1 MEPITPR
8 YRNILGISVLILGFF
23 VLDLTL
29 LPELETGWWSFI
41 GGIAIMGIGFALFYV
56 LPVKK
61 TQG

>member
-1 MEPITPR
+1 MEPITSR
-8 YRNILGISVLILGFF
+8 SRNILGFSVIVLGFV

-41 GGIAIMGIGFALFYV
+41 GGIAIMGIGFALLYV
-56 LPVKK
+56 IPVKK